1 MPDYSKKRDNQMIL
15 KSITLFT
22 IALLILIPIHFFFGD
37 IFFNLL
43 LNNDYSIKQ
52 IINYVY
58 FLFPIVFFRGLTTMI
73 NVYFYYNNHILIQK
87 KLSLI
92 TAVLSFVIFCS
103 FGKYFGLIGFI
114 FSSFLAEVLF
124 LILSFKFIYN
134 KKLFTFKR

>member
-1 MPDYSKKRDNQMIL
+1 ML
-15 KSITLFT
+15 
-22 IALLILIPIHFFFGD
+22 IAIPIHFFFGD

-92 TAVLSFVIFCS
+92 TAIFS
-103 FGKYFGLIGFI
+103 LFIFYIFGKYFGLIGFVL
-114 FSSFLAEVLF
+114 SSLFIESLF
-124 LILSFKFIYN
+124 LILSFKFIHN